1 MTRVS
6 SIMKNT
12 SSFPG
17 VAVSLDRILAFV
29 LFICLFILEE
39 ERLRITRR
47 DSNFSLDRIMK
58 KRVFARFNFNLI

>member
-12 SSFPG
+12 SFFPG

-29 LFICLFILEE
+29 LFICLFILE